1 MKFVLMEVV
10 LVMSV
15 LVEATIMSISITVID
30 NVGGNMVQMVE
41 VLRMMM
47 VVIVMSMTV
56 IIVVVVMILM
66 TAILMV
72 VVMIGIV
79 LITMMGLTLL
89 KVMDMVEVMREK
101 CGVNELPIAM
111 VMVPGMGV
119 PRGVPK
125 GGGGG
130 TVGVAE
136 VKAAEKTAFDVK
148 LEGFDVAAK
157 IKVIKEVRMFTSL
170 GLKEAKDLV
179 EKVPA
184 VLKKGV
190 TKEEVESIIAKM
202 KEVGAKVLN
211 IGRCLVVD
219 SLQFPRS
226 WSQTFFKTSNGFK
239 LLSATTV
246 LDVLTSLWRPHFP
259 LRQQPPT
266 MRYYSQFKH
275 LSHFLK
281 TLTRPQNP
289 TFVSPRI
296 SQNPRPLPFHARE
309 CSSSSASQSQGS
321 EKVAAIVDELMGLTL
336 LEVMDLVEVMREK
349 RGVNELPIAMLMVPG
364 MGVPRGVPNG
374 GGGGAAGVA
383 EVKAVEKTVFDVKL
397 EGFDAATKIKVI
409 KEVRT
414 FTSLG
419 LKEAKDLVEKVPAML
434 KKGVTKE
441 EAESIIAKMKE
452 VGAKVLNIGRCL
464 VADSSQLLI
473 LWSNA
478 AAQIMVSDLFKTS
491 NGLELLSA
499 TAVLDVLS
507 SHIIM
512 EATFSY
518 NCVILVM
525 AAHGDILY
533 LVKDALE
540 NENEINVYF
549 HHEVDP
555 IPEEVPLMLDLKC
568 HPIPEASNED
578 DLDDVPV
585 VDHEEVTIDANVGGG
600 EKGINVDVGG
610 GEEKDVLAPIVDV
623 PPIARYKLNMRRP
636 KQKNIPDTL
645 IVDVPVVD
653 DPPSTSLLFMPTP
666 RFTRRKAADKDPQ
679 RSTRD
684 VPSLVIFETLVDVP
698 STRTDPQ
705 EMYPL
710 LFLVKPKSQ
719 AVKPLIL
726 CEWGYKRILR
736 REWEESKEFSD
747 CGEGRHKRIQAVSP
761 SFFWKRE
768 KRDIKRIQAVIAI
781 SIFECINQFN
791 SESESSHMSTEAPK
805 RDQWQWENA
814 TAGAAAGFAT
824 VAVMHPLDV
833 VRTRFQVNDG
843 RVSHLP
849 IYKNT
854 AHAVFAIAR
863 SEGLRGLYAGF
874 LPGVLGSTIS
884 WGLYFFFYD
893 RAKQRY
899 ARNRE
904 EKLSPGLHLASAAEA
919 GALVSFFTNP
929 VWLVKTRLQLQTPLH
944 QTRPYSGVYDAF
956 RTIMREEGF
965 SALYKGIVPGLF
977 LVSHGAIQFTAYE
990 ELRKVIVDFKSK
1002 GSTVHNQNPD
1012 KLLNSVD
1019 YAVLGATSKLAA
1031 VLLTYPFQQRPSG
1044 DGVPRYMDTL
1054 HVVKETA
1061 RFEGIR
1067 GFYKGITANLLKNAP
1082 ASSITFIVY
1091 ENVLKLLKPARRND

>member
-1 MKFVLMEVV
+1 
-10 LVMSV
+10 
-15 LVEATIMSISITVID
+15 
-30 NVGGNMVQMVE
+30 
-41 VLRMMM
+41 
-47 VVIVMSMTV
+47 
-56 IIVVVVMILM
+56 
-66 TAILMV
+66 
-72 VVMIGIV
+72 
-79 LITMMGLTLL
+79 
-89 KVMDMVEVMREK
+89 
-101 CGVNELPIAM
+101 
-111 VMVPGMGV
+111 
-119 PRGVPK
+119 
-125 GGGGG
+125 
-130 TVGVAE
+130 
-136 VKAAEKTAFDVK
+136 
-148 LEGFDVAAK
+148 
-157 IKVIKEVRMFTSL
+157 
-170 GLKEAKDLV
+170 
-179 EKVPA
+179 
-184 VLKKGV
+184 
-190 TKEEVESIIAKM
+190 
-202 KEVGAKVLN
+202 
-211 IGRCLVVD
+211 
-219 SLQFPRS
+219 
-226 WSQTFFKTSNGFK
+226 
-239 LLSATTV
+239 
-246 LDVLTSLWRPHFP
+246 
-259 LRQQPPT
+259 

-452 VGAKVLNIGRCL
+452 VGA
-464 VADSSQLLI
+464 
-473 LWSNA
+473 
-478 AAQIMVSDLFKTS
+478 
-491 NGLELLSA
+491 
-499 TAVLDVLS
+499 
-507 SHIIM
+507 
-512 EATFSY
+512 
-518 NCVILVM
+518 
-525 AAHGDILY
+525 
-533 LVKDALE
+533 
-540 NENEINVYF
+540 
-549 HHEVDP
+549 
-555 IPEEVPLMLDLKC
+555 
-568 HPIPEASNED
+568 
-578 DLDDVPV
+578 
-585 VDHEEVTIDANVGGG
+585 
-600 EKGINVDVGG
+600 
-610 GEEKDVLAPIVDV
+610 
-623 PPIARYKLNMRRP
+623 
-636 KQKNIPDTL
+636 
-645 IVDVPVVD
+645 
-653 DPPSTSLLFMPTP
+653 
-666 RFTRRKAADKDPQ
+666 
-679 RSTRD
+679 
-684 VPSLVIFETLVDVP
+684 
-698 STRTDPQ
+698 
-705 EMYPL
+705 
-710 LFLVKPKSQ
+710 
-719 AVKPLIL
+719 
-726 CEWGYKRILR
+726 
-736 REWEESKEFSD
+736 
-747 CGEGRHKRIQAVSP
+747 
-761 SFFWKRE
+761 
-768 KRDIKRIQAVIAI
+768 
-781 SIFECINQFN
+781 
-791 SESESSHMSTEAPK
+791 
-805 RDQWQWENA
+805 
-814 TAGAAAGFAT
+814 AGFAT

-965 SALYKGIVPGLF
+965 SALYRGIVPGLF
-977 LVSHGAIQFTAYE
+977 LVATFLYGVEWAILTSDGYINYQVSHGAIQFTAYE

-1031 VLLTYPFQQRPSG
+1031 VLLTYPFQVIRARLQQRPSG